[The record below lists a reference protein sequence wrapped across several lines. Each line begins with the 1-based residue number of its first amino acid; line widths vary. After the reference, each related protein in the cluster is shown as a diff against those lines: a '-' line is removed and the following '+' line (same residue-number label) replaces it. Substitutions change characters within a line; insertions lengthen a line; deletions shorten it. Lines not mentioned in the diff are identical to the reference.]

1 MVGGALHNV
10 GQVAAAMVMLN
21 TPNLMYYMAVLMIVG
36 IACGVL
42 TGVCANLVM
51 KHLKH
56 MRF

>member
-1 MVGGALHNV
+1 MQEVIMNTEKKKYTFGFLV
-10 GQVAAAMVMLN
+10 KRFFFLVMLG
-21 TPNLMYYMAVLMIVG
+21 LIVG
-36 IACGVL
+36 IACGIL

>member
-1 MVGGALHNV
+1 
-10 GQVAAAMVMLN
+10 MVMLA
-21 TPNLMYYMAVLMIVG
+21 TGNLVYYMAVLMLVG
-36 IACGVL
+36 LACGLL